1 MRIEDQA
8 GDSFVP
14 STPLLD
20 RLRAEYAEAATAILP
35 WSLNIADC
43 WFLASAFGAG
53 GDQVSL
59 RRVEMLDGTL
69 TDEPC
74 ASASVYD
81 IYGADREAGDFEL
94 ALVAPTAR
102 AFCYWD
108 QWERFVLLAG
118 SEQFLQVACPY
129 PSEIEKHRFVET
141 SWEMEGMSD

>member
-1 MRIEDQA
+1 M
-8 GDSFVP
+8 P
-14 STPLLD
+14 PTPLLD
-20 RLRAEYAEAATAILP
+20 RLLAEYAEAARAILP

-53 GDQVSL
+53 SDEVSL

-81 IYGADREAGDFEL
+81 IDGADREAGDFEL

-108 QWERFVLLAG
+108 QGSGSSCWPAASSSSRLRARTRRRSRSIASSRLPGRWRGCLMRSFV
-118 SEQFLQVACPY
+118 S
-129 PSEIEKHRFVET
+129 STKR
-141 SWEMEGMSD
+141 